1 MQSLIWNIFFSSFFI
16 LCIKWTQKNERTD
29 VVTVGAINYIV
40 AAIWG
45 FRAYRES
52 SPSDQVLYAIW
63 SGSALGTCYF
73 VAFFFLIYAVHWVGA
88 SNSAAVSRLSLV
100 IPVAAGILL
109 WGEHLNGYQSMGIV
123 VAFVSLFLV
132 GHSSRR
138 TQTSEPKN
146 DQGKSQNEM
155 TALLPTKNAPSDQ
168 GPWWLIWFVLL
179 TFFVICGCSRLT
191 QQACNQMCHSA
202 KDYPTFLFA
211 AFVAAGIPSLCVL
224 IFRRNPISRW
234 ELVAGVLLGLS
245 NIFQSHYILQ
255 SLDAFPGNSAFVFTV
270 TSTGGLVLTTGVAV
284 LLMKERINWQSGI
297 GIALASASIFLLRMS
312 TPN

>member
-1 MQSLIWNIFFSSFFI
+1 M
-16 LCIKWTQKNERTD
+16 
-29 VVTVGAINYIV
+29 GAINYIV

-191 QQACNQMCHSA
+191 QQACNQMCDSA

-234 ELVAGVLLGLS
+234 ELLDGNFSMGTCRWSLTWIIEYLSKPLYPSKFRRLSRQQRICVYGNQYRWIGVNDGCCRS
-245 NIFQSHYILQ
+245 V
-255 SLDAFPGNSAFVFTV
+255 D
-270 TSTGGLVLTTGVAV
+270 
-284 LLMKERINWQSGI
+284 ERTNQLAKRDRHRI
-297 GIALASASIFLLRMS
+297 GICLHIPVANVYTKLIFKSLCSDLV
-312 TPN
+312 